1 MAQLVRTLLVKENRP
16 LTAQEFS
23 GLGIHQ
29 KNLRTVLFTGCRDFI
44 AMCSLLP
51 VRGLISNIP
60 AATIEFLFGFQ
71 TQNHRWSEVKLSAP
85 ASHL

>member
-29 KNLRTVLFTGCRDFI
+29 KKLEDCVG
-44 AMCSLLP
+44 SLD
-51 VRGLISNIP
+51 
-60 AATIEFLFGFQ
+60 AET
-71 TQNHRWSEVKLSAP
+71 
-85 ASHL
+85 

>member
-29 KNLRTVLFTGCRDFI
+29 KNLRTVLAHWMQRLNRHVFSITCPWLYIKHTG
-44 AMCSLLP
+44 
-51 VRGLISNIP
+51 SNNRVFVWFSN
-60 AATIEFLFGFQ
+60 TE
-71 TQNHRWSEVKLSAP
+71 S
-85 ASHL
+85 